1 MIVMNPGGRESGS
14 SSPQS
19 AIDFVDEETDEL
31 LRQACQEGKFGKR
44 KRAALKA
51 LACFCVRQSFRSS
64 DNIFV
69 QVFRRDGDVC
79 PITGVKFIMRS
90 TDDND
95 FFSNMAHIIPSS
107 IQNKVDV
114 NFSEL

>member
-19 AIDFVDEETDEL
+19 AVQFIDEETDEL
-31 LRQACQEGKFGKR
+31 LRQACQKGKFGKR
-44 KRAALKA
+44 KQAALKA
-51 LACFCVRQSFRSS
+51 LACFCVLQFCRSS
-64 DNIFV
+64 DDIFV

-79 PITGVKFIMRS
+79 PFTGVKFRTRS
-90 TDDND
+90 TDDD
-95 FFSNMAHIIPSS
+95 FFWANLAHIIPTA

-114 NFSEL
+114 NCSEL